1 VYNLCLFPSICATL
15 IPVILALNSTIDPGC
30 TRDNPQIDD
39 LLLLIPGMDLR
50 DRLKAMGVRP
60 RVMGATS
67 APPSDEVGVPASG
80 ALSQPVGS
88 AQPLSPNSFF
98 SAEGYRPLRSSQ
110 AAIDKALPGRWHDT
124 DDGPCFY
131 AERHYPVT
139 QARGPV
145 LLGALLQSHPT
156 ILCDAGRVSRLQN
169 IPVGKMLFLDTET
182 TGLSGG
188 TGTYVFMV
196 GVAFFSERGDELVL
210 RQYFLS
216 DVSAERSFLRA
227 LNDLFAGFEAVVT
240 FNGKSFDWPLLE
252 TRYITSRLRCVLRDP
267 PHLDMLHLSRR
278 LWRDRLESCSLEMLE
293 SHVLGVHRGF
303 DVPGWRIPSLYFQY
317 LRAGHAGYV
326 LPVFEHNEHDL
337 LTLVALTAHVSRILD
352 QPEEVDL
359 QAAEWFGLGKMYE
372 DLGKYTKSLH
382 AYEHGLALRPSDTL
396 RAATLRRL
404 SYLYKYLQ
412 QREEAVVIWAQL
424 AQEGTHLM
432 FPYLELAKHYE
443 HRAKDYLAAIE
454 YTLMAQT
461 RASNVVERAELEHRL
476 KRVQVKATR
485 ASAIESSQ

>member
-1 VYNLCLFPSICATL
+1 
-15 IPVILALNSTIDPGC
+15 
-30 TRDNPQIDD
+30 
-39 LLLLIPGMDLR
+39 MDLR

-60 RVMGATS
+60 RVPGAVS
-67 APPSDEVGVPASG
+67 APTGEEGG
-80 ALSQPVGS
+80 AQATIGAQPVPS
-88 AQPLSPNSFF
+88 TFASLD
-98 SAEGYRPLRSSQ
+98 YRPLRNSQ
-110 AAIDKALPGRWHDT
+110 ATIDKALPGRWHET
-124 DDGPCFY
+124 EDGPCFY
-131 AERHYPVT
+131 AEHRYPVA

-145 LLGALLQSHPT
+145 LLGAMLQARPG
-156 ILCDAGRVSRLQN
+156 ILCEAGRVSRLQN
-169 IPVGKMLFLDTET
+169 IPVAKMLFLDTET

-196 GVAFFSERGDELVL
+196 GVAFFSEGADELVV

-227 LNDLFAGFEAVVT
+227 LNDLFCQFEAVVT

-252 TRYITSRLRCVLRDP
+252 TRYITSRLRCILRDP
-267 PHLDMLHLSRR
+267 PHLDMLHPSRR
-278 LWRDRLESCSLEMLE
+278 LWKDHLESCSLEMLE
-293 SHVLGVHRGF
+293 LHVLGVNRGF

-317 LRAGHAGYV
+317 LRAGHAGHV

-337 LTLVALTAHVSRILD
+337 LTLVALTAHVSRILE
-352 QPEEVDL
+352 QPSEVDL

-372 DLGKYTKSLH
+372 DLGKFTESLH
-382 AYEHGLALRPSDTL
+382 AYEHGLALHPSETL
-396 RAATLRRL
+396 RGATLRRL
-404 SYLYKYLQ
+404 SYLYKHLQ

-424 AQEGTHLM
+424 VQEGTYLM

-443 HRAKDYLAAIE
+443 HRAKDYITAIE

-476 KRVQVKATR
+476 KRVQAKAR
-485 ASAIESSQ
+485 GKVISDK